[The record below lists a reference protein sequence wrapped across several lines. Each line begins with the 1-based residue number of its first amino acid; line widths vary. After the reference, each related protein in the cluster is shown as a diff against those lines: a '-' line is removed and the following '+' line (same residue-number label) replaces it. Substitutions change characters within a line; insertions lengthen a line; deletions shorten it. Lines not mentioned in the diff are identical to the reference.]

1 MLAFENLSGNTPMI
15 RIHYRYAGKTRSLY
29 AKLESFNPSGSIKDR
44 VAAYIL
50 NQAWQCG
57 QLYPGQPI
65 VEVSSGNTG
74 IAFAA
79 LGAMSG
85 HPVHIFM
92 PDHVSLERRRLL
104 EMYAAQL
111 HLVSGEENSFTHAL
125 GLARKV
131 GAQLGAFMPAQFES
145 AATPLA
151 HYHTTAA
158 ELLAQLPNVAG
169 FAAGVGTGGTLMGAA
184 RRLRMR
190 GAVIAAVEPDACPVL
205 QGGKN
210 RAAHKIEGIGDGFV
224 PHIVDRSLI
233 DRFYTVK
240 DDDAVYMAFL
250 LARKLGL
257 GVGISSG
264 ANFLG
269 AVMLAESLGGPV
281 ATVFADDNKK
291 YLSTALYNPAG
302 PQEGF
307 ISSQIEL
314 LGWEKQGIFR
324 R

>member
-1 MLAFENLSGNTPMI
+1 M
-15 RIHYRYAGKTRSLY
+15 
-29 AKLESFNPSGSIKDR
+29 
-44 VAAYIL
+44 
-50 NQAWQCG
+50 
-57 QLYPGQPI
+57 
-65 VEVSSGNTG
+65 
-74 IAFAA
+74 
-79 LGAMSG
+79 
-85 HPVHIFM
+85 
-92 PDHVSLERRRLL
+92 
-104 EMYAAQL
+104 
-111 HLVSGEENSFTHAL
+111 VSGEENSFTHAL

-145 AATPLA
+145 AANPLA

-281 ATVFADDNKK
+281 ATVLADDNKK